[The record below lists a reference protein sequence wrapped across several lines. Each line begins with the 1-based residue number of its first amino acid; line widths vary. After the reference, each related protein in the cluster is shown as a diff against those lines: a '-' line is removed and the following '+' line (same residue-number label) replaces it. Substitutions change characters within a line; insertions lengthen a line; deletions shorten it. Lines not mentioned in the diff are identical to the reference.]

1 MPTLTAHT
9 ALSGP
14 AYLTQLRTAAGHT
27 LQADEPVAAGGQD
40 QAPSP
45 GELLAAA
52 LSACTC
58 ITVRLYAARKAWPL
72 EAVETVVTFENTADH
87 VVRSL
92 QRTLV
97 LRGELAPE
105 QRQRLL
111 AVAERCPIHQS
122 LAGSIAITTM
132 LAE

>member
-9 ALSGP
+9 DLTGP
-14 AYLTQLRTAAGHT
+14 AYLTHLRTAAGHA
-27 LQADEPVAAGGQD
+27 LLADEPVEAGGQD

-72 EAVETVVTFENTADH
+72 ESVEAEVRFENAADH

-92 QRTLV
+92 QRTLT
-97 LRGELAPE
+97 LGGALSEE

-111 AVAERCPIHQS
+111 AIAERCPIHKS
-122 LAGSIAITTM
+122 LEGSIAITTT
-132 LAE
+132 LSV

>member
-1 MPTLTAHT
+1 MPTLTAQTTLH
-9 ALSGP
+9 GP
-14 AYLTQLRTAAGHT
+14 KYLTHLHTAAGHT
-27 LQADEPVAAGGQD
+27 LQADEPAEAGGQG

-58 ITVRLYAARKAWPL
+58 ITVRLYAERKAWPL
-72 EAVETVVTFENTADH
+72 EALEAVVTFENAADH

-97 LRGELAPE
+97 LQGSLSEE

-111 AVAERCPIHQS
+111 AIAERCPIHKS
-122 LAGSIAITTM
+122 LAGSIAITTA
-132 LAE
+132 LG